1 MALTVSWQV
10 IDNKLRATEPQR
22 PVPAAISSRHRTPSD
37 ALSIR
42 STVADRRYVMNR
54 VQPDSITWRELL
66 MGAAVMLAEKAR
78 LGM

>member
-1 MALTVSWQV
+1 
-10 IDNKLRATEPQR
+10 
-22 PVPAAISSRHRTPSD
+22 
-37 ALSIR
+37 
-42 STVADRRYVMNR
+42 MNR